1 MNRKQRRAAQK
12 KTPPAARKPLA
23 SAPPPAS
30 VQDMF
35 ERATAH
41 HKRGELDAA
50 AQLYK
55 QVLAL
60 KPNHAMACDALGLV
74 YLMQGQRAQAAAQY
88 AELARLAPQTLNQ
101 FTKVVEILKQ
111 LNPGLAAALSRPA
124 PVALTSQ
131 EVSAIAADPYFR
143 AVLES
148 TPVRDIALEKLLTSL
163 RAEILRSALAG
174 EQVSAD
180 VLAFYGALAQQCF
193 INEYVFAAA
202 PDEHAQVEKLTAI
215 LTDAVA
221 RATPAAPLQ
230 LIALAMYASLH
241 TLPGAQA
248 LTNREWPAPV
258 AAVVTQQV
266 RNQLAEHDLR
276 ATIPRLTEISGGVT
290 AQVRQQYE
298 ENPYPRWVRMVA
310 PPDPLMVLDDHV
322 RHQFPTASYRAVGKR
337 DGLDILV
344 AGCGTGRNALE
355 LAQTLRKPHVLGVD
369 ISLASLANA
378 KRHTPPAL
386 AGMVEFAQGDIL
398 VLGSIGRDFDLIV
411 VGGVLHHME
420 EPLAGWR
427 ELLKLMRPNAL
438 MQVGLYSAHARR
450 DIVAARAM
458 IAERG
463 YRSTPDDIRRCRQD
477 LIDGP
482 ENFKFMAL
490 NDFFTVSECRDLL
503 FHVHERQ
510 FTIPEIKGF
519 IEANNLNFIG
529 FEFSPQEAHLH
540 HHRVFAQ
547 AGWRANDLDRWDEYE
562 RANPEIFSA
571 MYIFWVQKN

>member
-12 KTPPAARKPLA
+12 QNPPADPRPLA
-23 SAPPPAS
+23 PANA
-30 VQDMF
+30 QELF

-41 HKRGELDAA
+41 HKRAELDAA

-55 QVLAL
+55 QVLTL
-60 KPNHAMACDALGLV
+60 KPDHAVARDALGLV
-74 YLMQGQRAQAAAQY
+74 YLMQGQRALAAAQY
-88 AELARLAPQTLNQ
+88 AELARLAPQTLVQ
-101 FTKVVEILKQ
+101 FTKVIEILKQ
-111 LNPGLAAALSRPA
+111 LNSGLAAALGRPA
-124 PVALTSQ
+124 SAALAGQ
-131 EVSAIAADPYFR
+131 DVSAIAADPYFR
-143 AVLES
+143 IVLES
-148 TPVRDIALEKLLTSL
+148 TPVRDIALERLLTSL
-163 RAEILRSALAG
+163 RAAILSAALAG
-174 EQVSAD
+174 EQVTDD

-202 PDEHAQVEKLTAI
+202 GDELEQVDQLKAI
-215 LTDAVA
+215 LTDALA
-221 RATPAAPLQ
+221 RGAPVVPLQ
-230 LIALAMYASLH
+230 LTALAMYASLH
-241 TLPGAQA
+241 TLPGAQP
-248 LTNREWPAPV
+248 LTKREWPAPV

-266 RNQLAEHDLR
+266 RDQLTEQALR
-276 ATIPRLTEISGGVT
+276 ATIPRLTDIGGGVT

-310 PPDPLMVLDDHV
+310 PPDPLMVLDDHI

-355 LAQTLRKPHVLGVD
+355 LAQTLRSPHVLGVD

-398 VLGSIGRDFDLIV
+398 SLGSIGRDFDFIGV
-411 VGGVLHHME
+411 SGVLHHME
-420 EPLAGWR
+420 DPLAGWR

-438 MQVGLYSAHARR
+438 MQVGLYSAYARR
-450 DIVAARAM
+450 DIAAARAM

-477 LIDGP
+477 LINGP

-510 FTIPEIKGF
+510 FTIPEIKAF
-519 IEANNLNFIG
+519 IEQSGLNFIG

-547 AGWRANDLDRWDEYE
+547 AGWPANDLDRWDAYE
-562 RANPEIFSA
+562 RANPEIFSG

>member
-12 KTPPAARKPLA
+12 QSPPAARRPLA
-23 SAPPPAS
+23 SAPAN
-30 VQDMF
+30 VQEMF

-55 QVLAL
+55 QVLTL
-60 KPNHAMACDALGLV
+60 KPDHAMACDALGLV

-88 AELARLAPQTLNQ
+88 AELARLAPQTLIQ

-111 LNPGLAAALSRPA
+111 LNPGLAAAFSRPA
-124 PVALTSQ
+124 PAALTSQ
-131 EVSAIAADPYFR
+131 DVSAIAADPYFR

-148 TPVRDIALEKLLTSL
+148 TPVRDIALERLLTSL
-163 RAEILRSALAG
+163 RAEILAAALAG

-202 PDEHAQVEKLTAI
+202 PGELEQVEKLKAI
-215 LTDAVA
+215 LADALA
-221 RATPAAPLQ
+221 RGAPVAPLQ
-230 LIALAMYASLH
+230 LIVLAMYVPLH

-248 LTNREWPAPV
+248 LTKREWPAPV

-266 RNQLAEHDLR
+266 RDQLAEQDATRHHPAPHRDWRRRHR
-276 ATIPRLTEISGGVT
+276 AGAPAIRGEPLPALGAHGG
-290 AQVRQQYE
+290 AAR
-298 ENPYPRWVRMVA
+298 PADGARRSS
-310 PPDPLMVLDDHV
+310 PPPVPH
-322 RHQFPTASYRAVGKR
+322 ASYRAVGKR

-355 LAQTLRKPHVLGVD
+355 LAQTLRSPHVLGVD

-398 VLGSIGRDFDLIV
+398 SLGSIGRDFDLIV

-510 FTIPEIKGF
+510 FTIPEIKAF
-519 IEANNLNFIG
+519 IEA
-529 FEFSPQEAHLH
+529 
-540 HHRVFAQ
+540 
-547 AGWRANDLDRWDEYE
+547 
-562 RANPEIFSA
+562 
-571 MYIFWVQKN
+571 